1 MVPDLLSST
10 RLIIHTQIADSLFI
24 VTITSI
30 GSVPSSELQSQ
41 QGMLSPFPFRYS
53 LVDVC
58 LHRYHRF
65 AKYFRYEEANP
76 GQDAISEHEAE
87 DAKSQ

>member
-1 MVPDLLSST
+1 MVPDLPSST
-10 RLIIHTQIADSLFI
+10 RLIIRTKIADSLSI

-30 GSVPSSELQSQ
+30 GSVRSSELQSQ
-41 QGMLSPFPFRYS
+41 QGILAPFSCRYR
-53 LVDVC
+53 LIDVC